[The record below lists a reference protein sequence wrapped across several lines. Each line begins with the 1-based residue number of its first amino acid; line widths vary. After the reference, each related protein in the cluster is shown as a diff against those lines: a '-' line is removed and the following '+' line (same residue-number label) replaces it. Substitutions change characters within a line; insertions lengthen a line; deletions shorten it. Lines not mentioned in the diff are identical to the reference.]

1 MTGSLFGA
9 TLVSGVLNGSLYA
22 LLAIAVV
29 VVFRTTAVANF
40 AQGEMAMLSVFL
52 FLMFVVPTGLP
63 VWATWIASIVLA
75 GLVGAAV
82 YLVLMRPRADSGH
95 LNLTIRTVGLYTLLS
110 AVAVYLWGGNEP
122 YRLPH
127 LFPDRAVDLAGLAVG
142 FDQLGAIAV
151 VALATIGLL
160 FLFRYTELGL
170 AMRAC
175 AMNPETASL
184 LGVNVPLI
192 TTAVWALAAM
202 LGAIAGLLA
211 TSISFLETASMK
223 PLIVKALTAAVIGG
237 MQSFPG
243 AILGG
248 LLLGIL
254 EAMAAIGVSIHLR
267 EPLTFAILLGVLL
280 WRPAGIFGRAETAR
294 V

>member
-9 TLVSGVLNGSLYA
+9 TLVSGLLSGSLYA

-40 AQGEMAMLSVFL
+40 AQGEMATLSVFL

-63 VWATWIASIVLA
+63 VWASWIVSILLA
-75 GLVGAAV
+75 GIVGAGI

-95 LNLTIRTVGLYTLLS
+95 LNLTIRTVGLYTLVS
-110 AVAVYLWGGNEP
+110 ALAVFLWGGNEP

-127 LFPDRAVDLAGLAVG
+127 LFSDRTVNLAGLTVG
-142 FDQLGAIAV
+142 FDQLGAIAI
-151 VALATIGLL
+151 VALATAGLL
-160 FLFRYTELGL
+160 ALFRYTELGL

-175 AMNPETASL
+175 AMNAEVASL
-184 LGVNVPLI
+184 LGVNVRLI
-192 TTAVWALAAM
+192 TTAVWAVAAM

-211 TSISFLETASMK
+211 ASISFLETASMK
-223 PLIVKALTAAVIGG
+223 PLIVKSLTAAVIGG
-237 MQSFPG
+237 MHSFPG

-248 LLLGIL
+248 ILLGVI
-254 EAMAAIGVSIHLR
+254 EALAAIGVSIHLR
-267 EPLTFAILLGVLL
+267 EPLTFGILLGVLL
-280 WRPAGIFGRAETAR
+280 WRPAGIFGRDQMVR